1 MRVQLFLVRVD
12 GFKSFRIT
20 QW

>member
-1 MRVQLFLVRVD
+1 MKVQLFLVRVD
-12 GFKSFRIT
+12 WFTSFH

>member
-1 MRVQLFLVRVD
+1 MKVQLFLVRVD
-12 GFKSFRIT
+12 CFKSFHLN

>member
-1 MRVQLFLVRVD
+1 MKVQLFLVRVD
-12 GFKSFRIT
+12 WFKSLHWN

>member
-1 MRVQLFLVRVD
+1 MKVQLFLVRVD
-12 GFKSFRIT
+12 WFKSFHSN